1 MDQTRN
7 YGMQAITAL
16 GQCGE
21 GIALNRKI
29 YTKVDSDCG
38 SDYAIGI
45 LIDVVH
51 DGHCLRSH
59 IGAETLYNISATDIL
74 MKYCAQDLI
83 EDQNELKLL
92 VKSIEDKWI
101 HKVAAHYDNN
111 PLTPSEIE
119 HLSKSEIDYI
129 QHHPTY
135 LYKCMATIVIE
146 NASGA
151 AVIHIGNAH
160 PLFIY
165 EASFSPMLHPQNVT
179 RSLGDLENDKD
190 GFYFES
196 IPLSHPR
203 TIAIVNDSL
212 YRAMPAN
219 YLTDIYKL
227 LGYYPELAEQYI
239 QSQMPLLSANVNNED
254 LGIVVLFDQDPID
267 QRYNHTNHE

>member
-1 MDQTRN
+1 MDQIRN
-7 YGMQAITAL
+7 YGMQAIVAL

-29 YTKVDSDCG
+29 YTKVDSDCS

-59 IGAETLYNISATDIL
+59 IGAETLYNISATDIM
-74 MKYCAQDLI
+74 MKHCAQDLI
-83 EDQNELKLL
+83 EDQNELKSLA
-92 VKSIEDKWI
+92 KFIEDLWI
-101 HKVAAHYDNN
+101 HKVEAHYDNN

-119 HLSKSEIDYI
+119 HLSKSEIEYI

-135 LYKCMATIVIE
+135 LYRCMATIVIE

-151 AVIHIGNAH
+151 AIIHTGNAH

-165 EASFSPMLHPQNVT
+165 ESSFSPMLHPQNIIH
-179 RSLGDLENDKD
+179 SLDDKG

-196 IPLSHPR
+196 ISLSHPR

-212 YRAMPAN
+212 YRAIPAD
-219 YLTDIYKL
+219 YLSNIYQL
-227 LGYYPELAEQYI
+227 IGCYPELAEQYI
-239 QSQMPLLSANVNNED
+239 QSQMPVLSARVNNED
-254 LGIVVLFDQDPID
+254 LGIVILFDQDPIA